1 MVSRLTLTRTSL
13 LRALEGG
20 KNVEHIIHILE
31 EHSQKELPQNVVY
44 SLNDWA
50 RSYKGTRLSHV
61 LLLEVSSEA
70 VATQLNNS
78 TKLKASGLR
87 QLGPFIFALNSD
99 SNIKQL
105 KQALEQEGISVQIS
119 GNIFIARSNR
129 ATTIYD
135 MHR

>member
-1 MVSRLTLTRTSL
+1 MVSRLTLNRASL

-20 KNVEHIIHILE
+20 KNIEQILHILE
-31 EHSQKELPQNVVY
+31 EHSQKELPQNVIY

-50 RSYKGTRLSHV
+50 RSYKGAKVSHV
-61 LLLEVSSEA
+61 LLMEVSSEA
-70 VATQLNNS
+70 VATQLNTS
-78 TKLKASGLR
+78 SKLKALGLR

-119 GNIFIARSNR
+119 GNIFVARNR
-129 ATTIYD
+129 SSTIYD